1 MKRLIK
7 LKQPVI
13 VEGKYDKITLCN
25 IIDAVI
31 IPTNGFGIFKDK
43 EKCAV
48 IKALAQKNGVIV
60 ITDSDSAGA
69 LIRAHIK
76 KITGNAEIIN
86 VYVPRIGGK
95 ERRKTTPS
103 REGILGVE
111 GMTPEI
117 IEKALFEC
125 GVFCEQTDS
134 RRKITKAD
142 MFSFSLSGCKES
154 AEKRKSFLRFINMPD
169 NLSSSAMLDLL
180 NGMFSYEEFKKR
192 AVKWQENT
200 GKD

>member
-1 MKRLIK
+1 MIK

-13 VEGKYDKITLCN
+13 VEGKYDKITLSN
-25 IIDAVI
+25 ILDAII

-48 IKALAQKNGVIV
+48 IKALAQKNGVV
-60 ITDSDSAGA
+60 VMTDSDSAGA

-76 KITGNAEIIN
+76 KIVGNAEIIN
-86 VYVPRIGGK
+86 VYVPRISGK
-95 ERRKTTPS
+95 ERRKALPS

-111 GMTPEI
+111 GIKRET
-117 IEKALFEC
+117 IEKALYEC
-125 GVFCEQTDS
+125 GVFCEQTES

-154 AEKRKSFLRFINMPD
+154 AEKRKSFLRFINMPE

-180 NGMFSYEEFKKR
+180 NGMFSYKEFKER
-192 AVKWQENT
+192 AVMWQENT